1 MSNPR
6 RLYLKVTLKLLL
18 LLGLGLAAIPFIA
31 SLRHADTDSVNGLNN
46 PWTVEVDLSRLV
58 AGQLHRVP
66 WPGGEVWIYARTP
79 HEIQALKT
87 SATEPLR
94 DPDSR
99 HSQQPVGASNSY
111 RSLKPEYFV
120 FLPRETRRG
129 CQVQQIQLQAAITGY
144 AEACYGARFDS
155 AGRILKGSGQSDQH
169 NLSVPPHEFVTPNR
183 LRLLPASP

>member
-31 SLRHADTDSVNGLNN
+31 SLRHSDNQSLNETN
-46 PWTVEVDLSRLV
+46 PWYVEVDLSRLV
-58 AGQLHRVP
+58 PGQWQSVP

-79 HEIQALKT
+79 REIQALQT
-87 SATEPLR
+87 AEARRLR

-99 HSQQPVGASNSY
+99 YSLQPAAVSNAY
-111 RSLKPEYFV
+111 RSLQPDYFV

-129 CQVQQIQLQAAITGY
+129 CQVQQIELQAGINGY
-144 AEACYGARFDS
+144 TEACYGARFDN
-155 AGRILKGSGQSDQH
+155 AGRIFKDSGQPDQH
-169 NLSVPPHEFVTPNR
+169 NLTVPPHEFVAASR
-183 LRLLPASP
+183 LRLLPAVP